1 MKFRPITAALLGT
14 LGIVGCASRVP
25 EVQSPAAPPPAVAA
39 AAAAETPDDGLPDV
53 NLSGPLLYQ
62 IMAAEV
68 AAQRGELGAAY
79 ATFLSLAR
87 QTRDP
92 RLAQRAVEVAVGGRA
107 WTQALEGA
115 RLWRELAPESN
126 EAAHTLGALLVTNN
140 QIDAAAA
147 VYEPLVARDPVA
159 HLVPLQRALARAPD
173 KAAGFALLER
183 LAQPYVN
190 VDTLNK
196 DAPRAAQVR
205 LVLAAGA
212 QAAGQTARAAQE
224 ARAAFALR
232 PDDERSAIAAAQFTS
247 SEAGPEASPA
257 ARASALALLDGF
269 LKRRPEALDARMTYA
284 RLLVA
289 DNQFPAAQRE
299 FDAIL
304 KQDDANLDALY
315 ALGVLA
321 LEGPPPHA
329 AARGYLMRYLDVL
342 AKNPDAQREAAPAY
356 LNLARIAEDERQ
368 YNEALGWLRRIEAGP
383 QRVTARA
390 REAIVLG
397 RLKRVDEGRKLIAA
411 TAAAN
416 DDERTQLV
424 QAEGQLLRDARRY
437 REAYDVL
444 SGALAKSPDDATL
457 LYDTAM
463 AAERLDRVDTL
474 EKHLRR
480 LMELRPDYAHAYN
493 ALGYTLA
500 DRNVRLDEALALI
513 ERAHALAP
521 NDAAIID
528 SLGWVQYRR
537 GNLQEARRHLERA
550 FRLRPEGEVGAH
562 LGEVL
567 WMLGERDAAREVWR
581 QARKIEPDN
590 EALRN
595 TLARLKVRL

>member
-1 MKFRPITAALLGT
+1 
-14 LGIVGCASRVP
+14 
-25 EVQSPAAPPPAVAA
+25 
-39 AAAAETPDDGLPDV
+39 
-53 NLSGPLLYQ
+53 
-62 IMAAEV
+62 
-68 AAQRGELGAAY
+68 
-79 ATFLSLAR
+79 
-87 QTRDP
+87 
-92 RLAQRAVEVAVGGRA
+92 
-107 WTQALEGA
+107 
-115 RLWRELAPESN
+115 
-126 EAAHTLGALLVTNN
+126 
-140 QIDAAAA
+140 
-147 VYEPLVARDPVA
+147 
-159 HLVPLQRALARAPD
+159 
-173 KAAGFALLER
+173 
-183 LAQPYVN
+183 
-190 VDTLNK
+190 
-196 DAPRAAQVR
+196 VR

-212 QAAGQTARAAQE
+212 QAAGQPARAAQE

>member
-14 LGIVGCASRVP
+14 LCIVGCASRAP
-25 EVQSPAAPPPAVAA
+25 EVQAPAAPPPAV

-126 EAAHTLGALLVTNN
+126 EAAHTLGALLVANN

-212 QAAGQTARAAQE
+212 QAAGQPARAAQE

-247 SEAGPEASPA
+247 GAAGPEASPA
-257 ARASALALLDGF
+257 ARANALALLDGF

-383 QRVTARA
+383 QRVMARA

-463 AAERLDRVDTL
+463 AAERLGRVDTL

-537 GNLQEARRHLERA
+537 GNLPEARRHLERA

-590 EALRN
+590 EALRD
-595 TLARLKVRL
+595 TLARLKARL